1 MQILGEKGLGNKLKV
16 ILQVCF
22 YLGFVVLIALPFILQ
37 VFDLN
42 MNASIFIIY
51 PNGIVLLI
59 IAHKFIELFDSLKN
73 NKPFCEKNVK
83 ILKTTGKVAFIGAC
97 FWIIDLLYELIL
109 AKNFDIIFILVMTF
123 LFVLYIGVSIALY
136 ILSELFKQAT
146 EYKEENELTI

>member
-123 LFVLYIGVSIALY
+123 LFVLYIGDCLLKKEINKKIY
-136 ILSELFKQAT
+136 DTNCIKQ
-146 EYKEENELTI
+146 